1 MNALA
6 LVIGNAEYSLDKDK
20 LVNAVNDAQDVS
32 QKLLN
37 LGFIVNESI
46 NCNRETFDR
55 DIRKFGEDLK
65 KYDIGVFYFSGH
77 GLQIEGINYLTSI
90 DTNFEDD
97 ISAKNTSFPLSEII
111 EYMQRAKSIINI
123 LILDACRD
131 NPLPTQY
138 RGINSK
144 GLAPIYAPKGTIIAF
159 STSPGE
165 KAMDYGA
172 GRNSIYTG
180 AFLNHIDDA
189 NIPIEDFFKRV
200 RTSVYTLSKG
210 KQTSWEH
217 TSLIGNFC
225 FNSGQLVHST
235 SLPYKE
241 EHIAD
246 ENFLSTGTEID
257 ELILRLKSRDW
268 YKQEPAIK
276 KISRIDL
283 KTIDTSTLFLLGR
296 NILQTAIGGEFS
308 ANSIIKNLNTWL
320 QSTIVDGENHI
331 LNGILFEIYFNSKGH
346 FRQEDFKCELIDDIF
361 QLQGNKQF
369 KSSFEFINKQLQPFS
384 DFLFYIPSVPNMTLA
399 IEIQF
404 ELVTWTVFEN
414 TTMTAH
420 KLVSVKQHDI
430 EYLESFKSELDYN
443 PIQVNYQQFIE
454 TLQKELCVPINHL
467 RLSMNVKEE
476 DLTRIHIPWNFDL
489 KKKK

>member
-1 MNALA
+1 MNASA
-6 LVIGNAEYSLDKDK
+6 LVIGNSEYSLDKNK
-20 LVNAVNDAQDVS
+20 LINAVNDAEDVS

-46 NCNRETFDR
+46 NCDRQKFDR
-55 DIRKFGEDLK
+55 DIKKFGEDLK

-111 EYMQRAKSIINI
+111 EYMQRAESIINI

-131 NPLPTQY
+131 NPLPSQY
-138 RGINSK
+138 RGINSQ
-144 GLAPIYAPKGTIIAF
+144 GLAPIYAPKGSIIAF

-180 AFLNHIDDA
+180 AFLNHIDDV

-200 RTSVYTLSKG
+200 RTTVYTLSRG

-235 SLPYKE
+235 DLPYKQ

-246 ENFLSTGTEID
+246 ENFQSKGTEID
-257 ELILRLKSRDW
+257 EIIVRLKTYDW
-268 YKQEPAIK
+268 YKQKPAIK
-276 KISRIDL
+276 NISELDL
-283 KTIDTSTLFLLGR
+283 KNAEMSDLFLLGR

-308 ANSIIKNLNTWL
+308 AKSIVENFNTWPQNSIM
-320 QSTIVDGENHI
+320 DGENHI
-331 LNGILFEIYFNSKGH
+331 LNGILFEIYFDSKGH
-346 FRQEDFKCELIDDIF
+346 FRQENFKCGLIDEIF
-361 QLQGNKQF
+361 NLQEKKQF
-369 KSSFEFINKQLQPFS
+369 KSHRFIFWLWRS
-384 DFLFYIPSVPNMTLA
+384 
-399 IEIQF
+399 
-404 ELVTWTVFEN
+404 
-414 TTMTAH
+414 
-420 KLVSVKQHDI
+420 
-430 EYLESFKSELDYN
+430 
-443 PIQVNYQQFIE
+443 
-454 TLQKELCVPINHL
+454 
-467 RLSMNVKEE
+467 
-476 DLTRIHIPWNFDL
+476 
-489 KKKK
+489 